1 MKGICKNPVLRIYQ
15 IAIKN
20 YKLMVFIDNS
30 SNDKKDITTSE
41 FSRYSSTFEKSEERE
56 KLQAVTI
63 EFDYFP

>member
-56 KLQAVTI
+56 KLRAVTI

>member
-15 IAIKN
+15 IVIKN

-56 KLQAVTI
+56 KLRAVTI

>member
-1 MKGICKNPVLRIYQ
+1 MKGICKNLVLRIYQ
-15 IAIKN
+15 IFIKN

-56 KLQAVTI
+56 KLRAVTI